1 MSVVAY
7 ALELRDLIRSLIDV
21 RPEPCEFNW
30 LPLPEPR
37 RPVAYSV
44 EDGGQGDRKLRTYT
58 VFALKAWG
66 AGFVDGEAPRSFQE
80 GFVGVVVPQGLEQD
94 QRMRRYRQVLE
105 LEVALKSMVP
115 GGLVLFDGT
124 PPMRWGRVGAKATWE
139 ESLEAAARHII
150 KHRGALEGLTKGTCS
165 TPDVDCLAEVLE
177 GATRRP
183 LSARALMRLVREGAL
198 GIGNSLRDYY
208 PILALESL
216 ERLLLFRRVIEAA
229 WSRGST
235 PVFVVKTSR
244 STSFCGGSLPDVHLV
259 EATLRARGS
268 FEPGYAVA
276 NVYNSVYDYF
286 GLSKRE
292 RSMYPDVGGLRDFY
306 ENRLAVASAFVRLR
320 AGGFIFKVEV
330 LYDRS
335 AGAGDPAG
343 LLREVVSR
351 LSSLPLTSEGY
362 PLPLVVADSNSR
374 VARAEMEAAMRA
386 LGLDLTPES
395 RSMLRV

>member
-1 MSVVAY
+1 
-7 ALELRDLIRSLIDV
+7 
-21 RPEPCEFNW
+21 
-30 LPLPEPR
+30 
-37 RPVAYSV
+37 
-44 EDGGQGDRKLRTYT
+44 
-58 VFALKAWG
+58 
-66 AGFVDGEAPRSFQE
+66 
-80 GFVGVVVPQGLEQD
+80 
-94 QRMRRYRQVLE
+94 
-105 LEVALKSMVP
+105 MVP
-115 GGLVLFDGT
+115 GGLALFDGT

-139 ESLEAAARHII
+139 ESLEAAAKHII

-183 LSARALMRLVREGAL
+183 LSARALMRLAREGAL